1 MRVRVNGEY
10 LDTNVD
16 SIWKL
21 RDECGYPSENTVV
34 IKNGYQTS
42 EDVELTEGDIVSFI
56 KKGVMP
62 DEKQLAE
69 LMRARHT
76 PGVYDAVKD
85 ARVVIAGLGGLGSN
99 IAIMLARMGVGHL
112 HLIDFDTVDAS
123 NLNRQ
128 QYYIRHLGMYKTDA
142 MKELLG
148 EINPFIEVA
157 TDCVKITEENVLS
170 LVENADVVCEAFD
183 NPAAKAMLTEAVLTR
198 TDKVLVAGSGMAGID
213 SSNTIKTK
221 KVMNRFYMC
230 GDGVTGAGDGIGL
243 MAPRVTVC
251 AAHEANMI
259 IRIICGMKNV

>member
-1 MRVRVNGEY
+1 
-10 LDTNVD
+10 
-16 SIWKL
+16 
-21 RDECGYPSENTVV
+21 
-34 IKNGYQTS
+34 
-42 EDVELTEGDIVSFI
+42 
-56 KKGVMP
+56 
-62 DEKQLAE
+62 
-69 LMRARHT
+69 
-76 PGVYDAVKD
+76 
-85 ARVVIAGLGGLGSN
+85 
-99 IAIMLARMGVGHL
+99 MLARMGVGHL

-170 LVENADVVCEAFD
+170 LVEDADVVCEAFD

-259 IRIICGMKNV
+259 IRIICGMENV

>member
-21 RDECGYPSENTVV
+21 RDECGYQSENTVV

-42 EDVELTEGDIVSFI
+42 EDVELTDGDIVSFI

-99 IAIMLARMGVGHL
+99 I
-112 HLIDFDTVDAS
+112 DFDTVDAS

-148 EINPFIEVA
+148 EINPFIEVT

-170 LVENADVVCEAFD
+170 LVEDADVVCEAFD

-259 IRIICGMKNV
+259 IRIICGMENV

>member
-42 EDVELTEGDIVSFI
+42 EDVELAEGDIVSFI

-128 QYYIRHLGMYKTDA
+128 QYY
-142 MKELLG
+142 
-148 EINPFIEVA
+148 
-157 TDCVKITEENVLS
+157 
-170 LVENADVVCEAFD
+170 
-183 NPAAKAMLTEAVLTR
+183 
-198 TDKVLVAGSGMAGID
+198 
-213 SSNTIKTK
+213 
-221 KVMNRFYMC
+221 
-230 GDGVTGAGDGIGL
+230 
-243 MAPRVTVC
+243 
-251 AAHEANMI
+251 
-259 IRIICGMKNV
+259 